1 MIIVFISFALIG
13 VFIYWALCKTIP
25 TDLNEDEEQMKFIK
39 EWEKEHKR
47 WKN

>member
-1 MIIVFISFALIG
+1 MIIVFISFVLVG
-13 VFIYWALCKTIP
+13 SLIYWALCKAIP
-25 TDLNEDEEQMKFIK
+25 RDPNEDEEQMIK

>member
-1 MIIVFISFALIG
+1 MIIVFISFAFIG
-13 VFIYWALCKTIP
+13 SLIYWALCKSIP
-25 TDLNEDEEQMKFIK
+25 QDTNEDEEQMEFIK